1 MLQETGAYI
10 EYILRQK
17 GNIYLPGMGSIDR
30 TIIPSRFNP
39 EFTAM
44 YSPATVYVCN
54 GGKENPESV
63 AQWIACSKRIPL
75 HQALKE
81 FKSMTNELKSALLR
95 GEECKIGRLGTLKFE
110 KGNFLFLPRQ
120 QHANGNPYHK
130 LVPVSSIIEPKVV
143 YPTIEKSYSETK
155 KESEWVNL
163 LAAMLIGALFV
174 LSYQRWI
181 EPGWSRSFPVM
192 EWEYISDKEGASDE
206 SIWQEEDKPPIQDTD
221 SVHSGHI
228 FQFNPD
234 SSVVSIARA
243 DQSIECIIIT
253 GVFTNGGNTERM
265 LKRIKDKGYKPYI
278 EQVSGA
284 TRVGIAFPC
293 EGYDL
298 KKVIT
303 EVRRTF
309 NSRAWY
315 LYPQISI

>member
-1 MLQETGAYI
+1 MLEETGAYI
-10 EYILRQK
+10 EYILKQK
-17 GNIYLPGMGSIDR
+17 GEIYLPGIGSITR
-30 TIIPSRFNP
+30 TFIPSRFNP

-44 YSPATVYVCN
+44 HCPATVYVWN
-54 GGKENPESV
+54 GGKQNLESV
-63 AQWIACSKRIPL
+63 AQYIASSKRIPVP
-75 HQALKE
+75 QALE
-81 FKSMTNELKSALLR
+81 EYNSMAEELKSALVH
-95 GEECKIGRLGTLKFE
+95 GEECKIGRLGILKFE
-110 KGNFLFLPRQ
+110 KGNFLFVPRH

-130 LVPVSSIIEPKVV
+130 LIPLSSIVQPKVV
-143 YPTIEKSYSETK
+143 HNTIQESYPKIR
-155 KESEWVNL
+155 KESEWVNVL
-163 LAAMLIGALFV
+163 VAMLLGALFI

-192 EWEYISDKEGASDE
+192 EWEYISEKESVTDE
-206 SIWQEEDKPPIQDTD
+206 SAWEEMREPPVHDT
-221 SVHSGHI
+221 SLVHSGHI
-228 FQFNPD
+228 VQFNPD
-234 SSVVSIARA
+234 STVVSIARA
-243 DQSIECIIIT
+243 DQSVECIIIT

-265 LKRIKDKGYKPYI
+265 VKRIKDKGYKPYI